1 MEKILVKDLPSKK
14 FYNKVKDAILYED
27 ILKYIRSNDIK
38 NVEIWIDKFRERLR
52 NYLMNETAEWKS
64 IKPEKRCSDLNF
76 IIDVIVERIEKSKLR
91 DNVYH
96 AHNVLK
102 TSTELINH
110 HSPTNCER
118 SFNTNIKDGVIFKR
132 YFDNLCEDSSFII
145 SNIEKVKKGGRCNA
159 IVNDIRI
166 RKKALGEKVFKMFK
180 KDFGN
185 FFDISEEC
193 NTNMAKILKKKF
205 CAILPGELD
214 SEKSQNVKGSLAHP
228 EGALDAEQ
236 AQEKSDDP
244 AAGEVTDNEM
254 ATQLDSFERELGNNE
269 EPLDLNTTYA
279 ASTLLGTSLM
289 AIILYKFK
297 PFNSRIPSKNLRR
310 TQIIPAVHD
319 GEATGWL
326 LNNFDYQEMNSDHH
340 EYHMPYGAANNL

>member
-1 MEKILVKDLPSKK
+1 MLKYFEKQQQNCKILVKDLPSKK

-91 DNVYH
+91 DNIYH

-110 HSPTNCER
+110 HSPTNCAR

-145 SNIEKVKKGGRCNA
+145 SNIEQIKKGGKCKA

-166 RKKALGEKVFKMFK
+166 RKKALGEKVFKIFK
-180 KDFGN
+180 KKFSI
-185 FFDISEEC
+185 FFNISEEC
-193 NTNMAKILKKKF
+193 STNMAKIFEGKF

-214 SEKSQNVKGSLAHP
+214 SEKSQNVKGSSEHP
-228 EGALDAEQ
+228 EGTLVAEQ
-236 AQEKSDDP
+236 VKEELEDS
-244 AAGEVTDNEM
+244 AAGEVTDKDM
-254 ATQLDSFERELGNNE
+254 SPPLHSFDLELGNDE

-289 AIILYKFK
+289 AIILYKVK
-297 PFNSRIPSKNLRR
+297 L
-310 TQIIPAVHD
+310 
-319 GEATGWL
+319 
-326 LNNFDYQEMNSDHH
+326 Y
-340 EYHMPYGAANNL
+340 Y

>member
-1 MEKILVKDLPSKK
+1 MLKYFQKQQQNCKILVKDLPSKK

-91 DNVYH
+91 DNIYH

-110 HSPTNCER
+110 HSPTNCAR

-145 SNIEKVKKGGRCNA
+145 SNIEQIKKGGKCKA

-166 RKKALGEKVFKMFK
+166 RKKALGEKVFKIFK
-180 KDFGN
+180 KKFSI
-185 FFDISEEC
+185 FFNISEEC
-193 NTNMAKILKKKF
+193 STNMAKIFEGKF

-214 SEKSQNVKGSLAHP
+214 SEKSQNVKGSSEHP
-228 EGALDAEQ
+228 EGTLVAEQ
-236 AQEKSDDP
+236 VKEELEDS
-244 AAGEVTDNEM
+244 AAGEVTDKDM
-254 ATQLDSFERELGNNE
+254 SPPLHSFDLELGNDE

-289 AIILYKFK
+289 AIILYKVK
-297 PFNSRIPSKNLRR
+297 L
-310 TQIIPAVHD
+310 
-319 GEATGWL
+319 
-326 LNNFDYQEMNSDHH
+326 Y
-340 EYHMPYGAANNL
+340 Y

>member
-1 MEKILVKDLPSKK
+1 MIADTTLFVKDLPSKK

-38 NVEIWIDKFRERLR
+38 NVEIWIDKFRERLL

-91 DNVYH
+91 DNIYH

-110 HSPTNCER
+110 HSPTNCAR

-145 SNIEKVKKGGRCNA
+145 SNIEQIKKGGKCKA
-159 IVNDIRI
+159 IV
-166 RKKALGEKVFKMFK
+166 KC
-180 KDFGN
+180 
-185 FFDISEEC
+185 S
-193 NTNMAKILKKKF
+193 TNMAKIFEGKF

-214 SEKSQNVKGSLAHP
+214 SEKSQNVKGSSEHP
-228 EGALDAEQ
+228 EGTLVAEQ
-236 AQEKSDDP
+236 VKEELEDS
-244 AAGEVTDNEM
+244 AAGEVTDKDM
-254 ATQLDSFERELGNNE
+254 SPPLHSFDLELGNDE
-269 EPLDLNTTYA
+269 KPLDLNTTYA

-310 TQIIPAVHD
+310 AQIIPAVHD

-340 EYHMPYGAANNL
+340 EYHMPYGAVNNL